1 MSTRRAMKTLTASL
15 LIAGG
20 LIGASAGVAHTDTRT
35 KPGGTVAYACES
47 NGSAYDVGGKVSNP
61 DGTSQVCQSDGTWKR
76 TEAPTNSG
84 PGQVSPGY
92 RSPIPGI
99 TPGFR

>member
-1 MSTRRAMKTLTASL
+1 MKALTASL

-20 LIGASAGVAHTDTRT
+20 LIGASAGVAHTDQRT
-35 KPGGTVAYACES
+35 NPGGTGAYFCTS
-47 NGSAYDVGGKVSNP
+47 SGTTYDVGGKIHHP
-61 DGTSQVCQSDGTWKR
+61 DGSDQVCQSDGTWKR
-76 TEAPTNSG
+76 IAPPINSG

-92 RSPIPGI
+92 GSSIPGI